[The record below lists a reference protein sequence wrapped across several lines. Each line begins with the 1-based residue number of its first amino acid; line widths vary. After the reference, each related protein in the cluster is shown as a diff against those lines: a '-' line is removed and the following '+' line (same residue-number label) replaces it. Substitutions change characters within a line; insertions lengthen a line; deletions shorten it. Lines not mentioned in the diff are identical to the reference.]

1 MLRKIL
7 LNCLIAVALAAFLGI
22 AGYAL
27 TELGTYIETYIELND
42 NVGNNAIVH
51 DARIMLRAEKSIEQF
66 RYFKAVYYQDALFTV
81 SARDNHTV
89 FEITDSD
96 KTYTVV
102 NRLTAGSVNGYPN
115 EQPDDSLKKQMSQ
128 WNDISENRGYQR
140 VLEESKKLLSAYMT
154 SSEILRDTAYLQAEL
169 DKVLIKTGQI
179 NTAGLSV
186 FTGEGR
192 VICINTE
199 DIRKDVII
207 HELIH
212 ALQDITRG
220 GLDAQ
225 NPMFVEIMTDIITNA
240 VYPNNNIRQIS
251 MYRDYNPSV
260 LNALGIFR
268 QKAIEAFFYGYE
280 ALYDSITADEWYLY
294 MYIIEAMVR
303 APRAPYIAECYNNLI
318 TKWLAHLPVEPE
330 SACLSMSSQ

>member
-1 MLRKIL
+1 MIKKIL

-27 TELGTYIETYIELND
+27 TEVGTYIETYIELND

-51 DARIMLRAEKSIEQF
+51 DARMLLRAEKSIEQF
-66 RYFKAVYYQDALFTV
+66 RFFKAVYYQGALFTV
-81 SARDNHTV
+81 TARDNHTV

-102 NRLTAGSVNGYPN
+102 NRLTAGSVNGYQN
-115 EQPDDSLKKQMSQ
+115 EQPDDSLKMQMSQ
-128 WNDISENRGYQR
+128 WNDISENRGHQR
-140 VLEESKKLLSAYMT
+140 VLEESKKLLFAYIA
-154 SSEILRDTAYLQAEL
+154 SSEIFKDKAYLQAEL
-169 DKVLIKTGQI
+169 DKVTVKTGLI
-179 NTAGLSV
+179 NTAGLSI
-186 FTGEGR
+186 FSGEDR
-192 VICINTE
+192 VICINT
-199 DIRKDVII
+199 DDVRKDVII
-207 HELIH
+207 HELVH

-225 NPMFVEIMTDIITNA
+225 NPMFTEIMTDIITNA

-260 LNALGIFR
+260 LNALGIFK
-268 QKAIEAFFYGYE
+268 QKAIEAFFCGYE
-280 ALYDSITADEWYLY
+280 VLYNVITADEWYLY

-318 TKWLAHLPVEPE
+318 TKWLVHLPAE
-330 SACLSMSSQ
+330 SESGSLSPS